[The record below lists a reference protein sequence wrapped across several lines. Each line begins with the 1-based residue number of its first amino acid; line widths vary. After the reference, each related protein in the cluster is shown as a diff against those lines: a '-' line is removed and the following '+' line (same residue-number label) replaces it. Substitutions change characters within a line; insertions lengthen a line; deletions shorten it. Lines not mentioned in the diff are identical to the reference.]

1 MSDFVIIDNNIDTQE
16 TNQHVQVTHNIIL
29 KNIIGKI
36 RFYEM
41 ITKVNLPIY
50 SRNPINLCFVI
61 DTSNYVNYHHYLD
74 NLKGEINWKDGDD
87 IEVQIAGTFAKDK
100 FIVLK
105 NASKNPFENAQPHPY
120 FDYEKKVFTKDGREE
135 YIKEQKEL
143 KK

>member
-1 MSDFVIIDNNIDTQE
+1 MKLTQKLIDKIQE
-16 TNQHVQVTHNIIL
+16 ALLHT
-29 KNIIGKI
+29 
-36 RFYEM
+36 
-41 ITKVNLPIY
+41 
-50 SRNPINLCFVI
+50 
-61 DTSNYVNYHHYLD
+61 

-105 NASKNPFENAQPHPY
+105 NASKNPVVSALPHSH

-135 YIKEQKEL
+135 YMKEQEKL